1 MRAGSLNELIYKQGQ
16 AGVTKAS
23 VTLVFDNANPAMSPH
38 GYDQY
43 PQLTVTRQVCYRPL
57 APVGW
62 AANRN
67 SLRCVVSQVVIG
79 GRNKYMINGTIAQ
92 QSRVQNLFHSV
103 QLNVNNPHFL
113 VPLCRSSTRCHPR
126 CPELCSRPVAWLRR
140 SCKVGSRRCST

>member
-57 APVGW
+57 APAGW
-62 AANRN
+62 PPTVTACAAL
-67 SLRCVVSQVVIG
+67 SLR
-79 GRNKYMINGTIAQ
+79 
-92 QSRVQNLFHSV
+92 
-103 QLNVNNPHFL
+103 
-113 VPLCRSSTRCHPR
+113 
-126 CPELCSRPVAWLRR
+126 W
-140 SCKVGSRRCST
+140 